1 MKVWI
6 DRLHELQKEIAS
18 PKEETTHEKD
28 ETGSNTIRNQR
39 FWQQSVEKG
48 NLGSFI
54 SWIFLKEDNGERIKK

>member
-6 DRLHELQKEIAS
+6 DRLHELQKEIAPS
-18 PKEETTHEKD
+18 KEENTHEKEETS
-28 ETGSNTIRNQR
+28 SNTIRDQR
-39 FWQQSVEKG
+39 FWQQAVEKG